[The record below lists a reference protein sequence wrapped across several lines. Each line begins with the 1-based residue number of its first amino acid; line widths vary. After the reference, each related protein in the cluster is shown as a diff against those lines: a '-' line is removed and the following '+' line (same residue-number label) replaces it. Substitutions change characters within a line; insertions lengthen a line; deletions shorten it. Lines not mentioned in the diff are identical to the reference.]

1 MKTLI
6 KNLNK
11 KIMKW
16 ESKTNYLNGMK
27 MLMGFFLAFPT
38 LGLFGIFY
46 GYANNDIEQVIYGSI
61 FAVGGSVFATLFAI
75 TLYNEIDDARRQ
87 SMRRHPVNQ
96 IWN

>member
-1 MKTLI
+1 MKTLL

-16 ESKTNYLNGMK
+16 ENENYLSGMK
-27 MLMGFFLAFPT
+27 MLMGIILAFPT

-46 GYANNDIEQVIYGSI
+46 GYAVNDIGRVIFGSAI
-61 FAVGGSVFATLFAI
+61 TVGGSVFATLFAI
-75 TLYNEIDDARRQ
+75 TLYNEIDDARRE

-96 IWN
+96 VWN

>member
-1 MKTLI
+1 MKTLL

-16 ESKTNYLNGMK
+16 ENENYLSGMK
-27 MLMGFFLAFPT
+27 MLMGTILAFPT

-46 GYANNDIEQVIYGSI
+46 GYATSDIWRVIFGSVI
-61 FAVGGSVFATLFAI
+61 TVGGSVFATLFAI
-75 TLYNEIDDARRQ
+75 TLYNEIDDARRE

>member
-1 MKTLI
+1 MKTLL

-16 ESKTNYLNGMK
+16 ENENYLGSMK
-27 MLMGFFLAFPT
+27 MLMGIILAFPT

-46 GYANNDIEQVIYGSI
+46 GYATSDIWRVIFGSVI
-61 FAVGGSVFATLFAI
+61 TVGGSVFATLFAI
-75 TLYNEIDDARRQ
+75 TLYNEVDDARRE

>member
-1 MKTLI
+1 MKTLL

-16 ESKTNYLNGMK
+16 ENENYLTSMK
-27 MLMGFFLAFPT
+27 MLMGIVLAFPT
-38 LGLFGIFY
+38 LGLFGIFS
-46 GYANNDIEQVIYGSI
+46 GYATNDIGQVIFGSVI
-61 FAVGGSVFATLFAI
+61 TLGGSVLATLFAI
-75 TLYNEIDDARRQ
+75 TLYNEIDDARRE

>member
-1 MKTLI
+1 MKTLL

-11 KIMKW
+11 KIMRW
-16 ESKTNYLNGMK
+16 ESENYLSGMK
-27 MLMGFFLAFPT
+27 MLMGIILAFPT

-46 GYANNDIEQVIYGSI
+46 GYATSDIGRVIFGSAI
-61 FAVGGSVFATLFAI
+61 AVGGSVFATLFAI
-75 TLYNEIDDARRQ
+75 TLYNEIDDARRE